1 MAIPILWRDSSR
13 ICSREQQQNRA
24 PGSCASLSLPI
35 RDPQSAYSL
44 LLLSAACA
52 KRASFRGPSLPSTLG
67 CLAYFNSIPRVTS
80 NENLHPRMAT
90 LNYSVALKYFLG
102 GNMPP
107 LISSLPPRRRICSV
121 QFTQPCLLN
130 PRKCRAV
137 SYDPKPTSYKP
148 NSTPPNAPTRP
159 T

>member
-1 MAIPILWRDSSR
+1 MAIPILWRDSSG
-13 ICSREQQQNRA
+13 IWSREQQQNRA
-24 PGSCASLSLPI
+24 PGACAWLSLPI
-35 RDPQSAYSL
+35 REPQSAYSL

-102 GNMPP
+102 GNMPR
-107 LISSLPPRRRICSV
+107 LRSSLPQPWRICFV
-121 QFTQPCLLN
+121 QFTQLCSLN
-130 PRKCRAV
+130 PTKC
-137 SYDPKPTSYKP
+137 
-148 NSTPPNAPTRP
+148 PPGFYYPRT
-159 T
+159 

>member
-1 MAIPILWRDSSR
+1 MAIPILWRDSSG
-13 ICSREQQQNRA
+13 IWSREQQQNRA
-24 PGSCASLSLPI
+24 PGACAWLSLPI
-35 RDPQSAYSL
+35 REPQSAYSL

-102 GNMPP
+102 GNNPR
-107 LISSLPPRRRICSV
+107 LRKFLPHQCRTCSV
-121 QFTQPCLLN
+121 PFPQPYALH
-130 PRKCRAV
+130 PR
-137 SYDPKPTSYKP
+137 
-148 NSTPPNAPTRP
+148 
-159 T
+159 